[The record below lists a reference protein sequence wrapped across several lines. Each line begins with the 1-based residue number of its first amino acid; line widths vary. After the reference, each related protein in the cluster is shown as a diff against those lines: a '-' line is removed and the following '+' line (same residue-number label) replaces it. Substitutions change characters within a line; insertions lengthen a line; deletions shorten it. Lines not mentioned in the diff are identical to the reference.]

1 MHQFLSIILYRNVPY
16 RWMSCCLHYIT
27 LHRLSLYHVV
37 LYCKV
42 MCSTV
47 LLCSLTSW
55 PALYFIILYCTV
67 LFCTILYCSVL
78 YCTVLF
84 CTVLFC
90 TVLYCT
96 VLYCTVLYCT
106 VLYCTVLYCTV
117 LYCTV
122 LHIIVTS
129 AQKLKENEFNFEE
142 ENSRKWS
149 DLFLSIFSFRVII
162 ISTQLFFSCRQDAAG
177 PKRCPSN
184 ILRDLTVA
192 PDYQPHLI
200 SDQQILLQCY
210 QQLLCAII
218 VLSTETAEDKLLE
231 WKSF

>member
-1 MHQFLSIILYRNVPY
+1 MIWLFAFAIERYNCIVSYRAVSWTSFLLQAVVCGICFNFNSFLLWCVAMHQFLSIILFRNVPH
-16 RWMSCCLHYIT
+16 RWMSCCLHYII
-27 LHRLSLYHVV
+27 LHHLSLYHVV

-42 MCSTV
+42 LCSTV

-55 PALYFIILYCTV
+55 PALYF
-67 LFCTILYCSVL
+67 TILYYTVCS
-78 YCTVLF
+78 
-84 CTVLFC
+84 
-90 TVLYCT
+90 
-96 VLYCTVLYCT
+96 
-106 VLYCTVLYCTV
+106 
-117 LYCTV
+117 V

-129 AQKLKENEFNFEE
+129 AQKLKENKFNFEE

-149 DLFLSIFSFRVII
+149 DLFLSIFSFRIII
-162 ISTQLFFSCRQDAAG
+162 ISTQLSFSCRQGAAG